1 MDPSRLPAYVE
12 RPGGQCHLQPFACD
26 GTRMFGCFVKGDRA
40 TIQRTLVDPCLNK
53 PRGRSPSYY
62 RVLGDHVMVTF
73 AWIAQGSSTNPRQKN
88 VGWLPEK
95 TLTLWVPIV
104 VTDSELGL
112 QVAQRLVVFAPY
124 IVVDNPW
131 SMTSGREIYGFPKD
145 EGPISIPRPDEPV
158 RHFSAETL
166 VLKHYD
172 GKEAQDLP
180 ILTME
185 RTAEAGGAA
194 AQVWNTLEDGMQAL
208 VEFLRGL
215 WSPVVPGPH
224 FLEDLLKIVRMWEV
238 PSVYLKQFRAAED
251 GTRACY
257 QAIVEGPCRVTA
269 LNTGGRLGGTWTVH
283 AVDYASHPL
292 VSTLGLPTGT
302 VPAEF
307 PFWLDF
313 SFEADDAY
321 EVWRA

>member
-1 MDPSRLPAYVE
+1 
-12 RPGGQCHLQPFACD
+12 
-26 GTRMFGCFVKGDRA
+26 
-40 TIQRTLVDPCLNK
+40 
-53 PRGRSPSYY
+53 SYY

-73 AWIAQGSSTNPRQKN
+73 AWIAHGSSTNPRQKN

-95 TLTLWVPIV
+95 TLTLWVPMV

-145 EGPISIPRPDEPV
+145 EGQISIPRPDEPV

-238 PSVYLKQFRAAED
+238 
-251 GTRACY
+251 
-257 QAIVEGPCRVTA
+257 
-269 LNTGGRLGGTWTVH
+269 
-283 AVDYASHPL
+283 
-292 VSTLGLPTGT
+292 
-302 VPAEF
+302 
-307 PFWLDF
+307 
-313 SFEADDAY
+313 
-321 EVWRA
+321 